1 MSLEELLWN
10 VNESTIVCIYD
21 AESNDLLATYDGKDS
36 IPEKY
41 NICEV
46 QDIFVDDNQLCI
58 EISI

>member
-1 MSLEELLWN
+1 MILEELLWKI
-10 VNESTIVCIYD
+10 NESTIVCIYNS
-21 AESNDLLATYDGKDS
+21 ESNDLLAIYDGKDS

-46 QDIFVDDNQLCI
+46 TDIFVDGNRLCI

>member
-1 MSLEELLWN
+1 MTLEELLWK

-21 AESNDLLATYDGKDS
+21 SESNDLLAIYDGKNS

-46 QDIFVDDNQLCI
+46 QDIFVDGNRLCI